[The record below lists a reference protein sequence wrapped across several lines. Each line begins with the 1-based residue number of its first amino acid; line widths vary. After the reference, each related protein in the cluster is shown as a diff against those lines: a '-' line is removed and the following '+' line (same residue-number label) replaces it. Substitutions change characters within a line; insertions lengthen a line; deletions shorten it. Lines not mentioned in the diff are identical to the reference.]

1 MPPFLLLFSPHRVA
15 QSLKNLA
22 NNRRVLRLKGTGF
35 VQVFWKDV
43 EVGDILRI
51 ENDGFFPADLLLLS
65 SSEPDGLC
73 YVETANLDGSVPP
86 PPTPCG
92 LPRFM
97 TCSLFSSETNLKL
110 KQARKETAQILT
122 PGEARELTGA
132 IKCELPNNSLY
143 TFEGVLLHEDGREIP
158 LDPGQ
163 LLLRGCQLRNTP
175 WCYGVVVF
183 TGYDT
188 KLFRN
193 AKYEL
198 TNSCALF

>member
-51 ENDGFFPADLLLLS
+51 ENDGFFPTDLLLLS

-86 PPTPCG
+86 PTHPLWPPSLSDVFPVFQRDKFEAKAG
-92 LPRFM
+92 QKGDSPDSDPR
-97 TCSLFSSETNLKL
+97 
-110 KQARKETAQILT
+110 R
-122 PGEARELTGA
+122 GEGA
-132 IKCELPNNSLY
+132 NRGDQVRAPEQ
-143 TFEGVLLHEDGREIP
+143 
-158 LDPGQ
+158 Q
-163 LLLRGCQLRNTP
+163 LVHL
-175 WCYGVVVF
+175 
-183 TGYDT
+183 
-188 KLFRN
+188 
-193 AKYEL
+193 
-198 TNSCALF
+198 